1 MSGASTLIAQARTTL
16 LDNADTPSDQTWPD
30 DELLG
35 YLRMG
40 VNKACALLLDP
51 YVQVVQ
57 HALELGMRQYLP
69 ESALVLIDA
78 TTNGDGQP
86 VLQQALTELARTQR
100 EWAAAE
106 AGEPRYFIY
115 DKRSPKTFMV
125 WPPASS
131 GASVELVLGTLP
143 PAFDASD
150 QVPIDEWFDTALW
163 AFVCGMALAKNT
175 TRQDLGK
182 STQFMA
188 MFNAD
193 LDRWRAVKDATVSP
207 PDRQG
212 VH

>member
-1 MSGASTLIAQARTTL
+1 MSGAQTLVGQARTTL
-16 LDNADTPSDQTWPD
+16 IDTEATTWPD

-35 YLRMG
+35 YLQMG
-40 VNKACALLLDP
+40 VKKICALLLDA
-51 YVQVVQ
+51 YVTVTE
-57 HALELGMRQYLP
+57 HALATGMRQYLP
-69 ESALVLIDA
+69 EGGLVLIDA

-100 EWAAAE
+100 DWAAATP
-106 AGEPRYFIY
+106 GQPRYFVY
-115 DKRSPKTFMV
+115 DKRSPKTFLV
-125 WPPASS
+125 WPPAAS
-131 GASVELVLGTLP
+131 GASLELVIGAQP
-143 PAFDASD
+143 PEFDFSD

-163 AFVCGMALAKNT
+163 AFVCSMALAKNT

-182 STQFMA
+182 STQFLA